1 MLRAKIAAARWAM
14 EHDNQAE
21 ADAALRVIHLSLLE
35 LPNAIAAWVSLEG
48 VRSHNNLE
56 EN

>member
-1 MLRAKIAAARWAM
+1 M

-35 LPNAIAAWVSLEG
+35 LPNAIAA
-48 VRSHNNLE
+48 
-56 EN
+56 